1 VVTALGV
8 GCVAVGLSL
17 LVAWLWEEHVRPPP
31 PRWPGRVHARDG
43 EVFVEVLPGT
53 GTPVVLVVGLVSSMV
68 VFDHLARAL
77 HARGR
82 TVIRFDHLGRGRSE
96 RPRGPYDR
104 DRYVR
109 CVLDVLDAVAP
120 GAQVDAVGLS
130 MGGAVVLCAAEDAPD
145 RFRDLVL
152 LAPAGLP
159 MPPSIVTRLAAIP
172 GLGPAVFA
180 LLGGLL
186 LPIGLRRAFYVRERL
201 PAFSRDVV
209 GQLAHRGFR
218 GAIVSTLRCFPLAG
232 LEQTWRAVGAQ
243 PRRVLVL
250 WGAHDRVVPT
260 ALAAQASTLMP
271 SAQVTVFHG
280 GGHTLPVELP
290 DRTADAVAAFLRP

>member
-1 VVTALGV
+1 MTALAA
-8 GCVAVGLSL
+8 GCAL
-17 LVAWLWEEHVRPPP
+17 LVLLLVGAWLWEAYVRPPAP
-31 PRWPGRVHARDG
+31 PVAGRVRARDG

-96 RPRGPYDR
+96 RPPGPYDR

-109 CVLDVLDAVAP
+109 CLLDVLDAVAP
-120 GAQVDAVGLS
+120 GAPVDAVGLS
-130 MGGAVVLCAAEDAPD
+130 MGGAVVLCAAEAAPE

-159 MPPSIVTRLAAIP
+159 MPASIATRLAALP
-172 GLGPAVFA
+172 GVGPAVFA
-180 LLGGLL
+180 LLGGVL
-186 LPIGLRRAFYVRERL
+186 LPMGLRRAFFVRERL
-201 PAFSRDVV
+201 PDFSRDVTA
-209 GQLAHRGFR
+209 QLAYRGFR
-218 GAIVSTLRCFPLAG
+218 GAIVSTLRWFPLTG
-232 LEQTWRAVGAQ
+232 LEPTWRAVGAQ
-243 PRRVLVL
+243 HRRVLVL
-250 WGAHDRVVPT
+250 WGAHDHVVPT
-260 ALAAQASTLMP
+260 ALAPRAAALLP
-271 SAQVTVFHG
+271 RARVTVIAA

-290 DRTADAVAAFLRP
+290 DRTADELLAFLRP